1 MNEETNDIFSEEY
14 NSSEKTETTTTNF
27 IEVSEIETTKVSE
40 TTVYTLLKPKRI
52 IINAVIKND

>member
-1 MNEETNDIFSEEY
+1 MNEETDDVFSDEY
-14 NSSEKTETTTTNF
+14 KSSEKTETTKSNF
-27 IEVSEIETTKVSE
+27 IEVCEIETTKVSE

>member
-1 MNEETNDIFSEEY
+1 MNEESIDVFSEEY
-14 NSSEKTETTTTNF
+14 NSSEKTETTTSNF
-27 IEVSEIETTKVSE
+27 IEVSEIEITKVSE

>member
-1 MNEETNDIFSEEY
+1 MNEETNDVFSEEY
-14 NSSEKTETTTTNF
+14 NSSEKTETTTSNF

>member
-1 MNEETNDIFSEEY
+1 MNEENNDVFSEEY
-14 NSSEKTETTTTNF
+14 KSSEKTEATTSNF

>member
-1 MNEETNDIFSEEY
+1 MNEENSDVFSEEY
-14 NSSEKTETTTTNF
+14 NSSEKTEATTSNL

>member
-1 MNEETNDIFSEEY
+1 MNEVNNDVFSEEY
-14 NSSEKTETTTTNF
+14 NSSEKTEATTSNL

-40 TTVYTLLKPKRI
+40 TPVYTLLKPKRI